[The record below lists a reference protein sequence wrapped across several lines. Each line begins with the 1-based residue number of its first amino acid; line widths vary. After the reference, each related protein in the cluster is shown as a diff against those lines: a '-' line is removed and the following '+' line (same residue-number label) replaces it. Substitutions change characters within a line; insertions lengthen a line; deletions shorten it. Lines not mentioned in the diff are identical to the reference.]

1 MRVEERFWAK
11 VDKSDGCWVWTAG
24 DQVLPGRRG
33 GQGRDRH
40 GGRTGAGAAVVARP
54 AGPADADAWQLHGA
68 NLSSIMARIERSDL
82 RARR

>member
-24 DQVLPGRRG
+24 ISSGGYGSFWLDGKNRRAH
-33 GQGRDRH
+33 R
-40 GGRTGAGAAVVARP
+40 VAY
-54 AGPADADAWQLHGA
+54 GA